1 MRSPILREKVE
12 RFLGANGL
20 RLEAVDAYCVIESP
34 DGEILAG
41 GGIQKDTIKC
51 MAVAESVRSEGLLA
65 PIVSRLMEIGADYPQ
80 RKVFTKPAN
89 RAIFESL
96 GFHLIAAAPEAILMT
111 DGKELD
117 RYCQTLCQLSVHGRA
132 GVIVMNANPFTRG
145 HAYLVEKA
153 LEQVDR
159 LFIIPVREDVS
170 RFPYAERKAMME
182 AATAKDPRISV
193 LEGSEWQ
200 ISALTFPTYFLK
212 DLSTAAETQMRLD
225 IDLFA
230 RHIAPALGVD
240 VRFVGSEPNDALTA
254 RYNALMQQIL
264 PERGIELIEIPR
276 LTETPGLV
284 GGDAV
289 VVSASRVREA
299 LDAGSFAKAA
309 ALTPPSTHPYLLADL
324 AAGALQRELDA
335 PLKPGLVGPDGPG
348 AHTDMDYALMQ
359 RSIAALRPW
368 FGRMAASGLRVS
380 GTQKPCRPPRT
391 EGGDAKQPPEI
402 GLLGATATEAYGNE
416 LRRLG
421 IEAEKAMLEA
431 TGGVNTHRGAI
442 FALGLALSAAAS
454 RLCAPESPSDR
465 SEQVADTQQIMQS
478 AMGRFAHS
486 VFDNALSDSDFL
498 RTPED
503 SHGRMAVSRY
513 KIRGAREMALDGYRE
528 LFADWL
534 PCYRACKDRPLPL
547 QRTLLCIMAS
557 LDDTCVLH
565 RKGPETAEAVKR
577 EAKALLEHF
586 SEDEL
591 KDLCARYAAEGI
603 SPGGAADML
612 ALTLFIDT
620 ITS

>member
-20 RLEAVDAYCVIESP
+20 RLEAVDTYCVIESP

-51 MAVAESVRSEGLLA
+51 LAVAESVRSEGLLA

-182 AATAKDPRISV
+182 AATADDPRVRV
-193 LEGSEWQ
+193 LEGSQWQ

-240 VRFVGSEPNDALTA
+240 VRFVGSEPTDALTA

-276 LTETPGLV
+276 LTETPDQV
-284 GGDAV
+284 GGDAM

-309 ALTPPSTHPYLLADL
+309 ALTPASTHPYLLADL
-324 AAGALQRELDA
+324 AACALQRELDA

-348 AHTDMDYALMQ
+348 AHADMDYALMQ

-368 FGRMAASGLRVS
+368 FGRMAASGLRGS
-380 GTQKPCRPPRT
+380 GTQKPDLRRLLRIPSFGPRRT
-391 EGGDAKQPPEI
+391 A
-402 GLLGATATEAYGNE
+402 GLLGTTATPTYSHQ

-442 FALGLALSAAAS
+442 FALGLALAAAVS

-465 SEQVADTQQIMQS
+465 SEQVVDTQQIMQS
-478 AMGRFAHS
+478 TMGKFAHS
-486 VFDNALSDSDFL
+486 IFDNALIDSDSL

-612 ALTLFIDT
+612 ALTIFIDT